1 MSVFGG
7 DTTTLTVGLGTR
19 AGTEQYAAL
28 LAGAPPAITCEARE
42 ILLEPD
48 KIVDCRRVV
57 HMGIVEVR
65 GCLHRVLSLRGTAGP
80 RNARRLASHA
90 RRLLT
95 PLQEEFF
102 HPAYDESSGDA
113 FLAGL
118 IGRSNVFVSDS
129 VIVNGVALSAVDGT
143 RIVTAP
149 EIGAIIGADARVTV
163 VDIRLAAR
171 PDFLLDARRAWSGG
185 RLKLGRFA
193 RSGGRTKVG
202 GFGLSSD
209 VTLTLVAGGSEL
221 GLALEL
227 PAFLAGDPQPT
238 IGHVS
243 GDGSLVTDG
252 ICLGPFSAELGGVRV
267 QDVALTLHD
276 ASSWSGAGSVC
287 LFDDVCVRMDP
298 EHKGGIEIADG
309 ELVFAGADVHFPA
322 PVAFGTGRRDDPH
335 RLSCRPAS
343 DGARRLHRGCARSG
357 CSTSTATPRSR
368 SRPPMSRSC

>member
-1 MSVFGG
+1 M
-7 DTTTLTVGLGTR
+7 
-19 AGTEQYAAL
+19 
-28 LAGAPPAITCEARE
+28 APAVACEARE

-48 KIVDCRRVV
+48 KVDCRRVV

-65 GCLHRVLSLRGTAGP
+65 GCLHRVLSLRELPAAE
-80 RNARRLASHA
+80 REALVSYAN
-90 RRLLT
+90 RLLT

-118 IGRSNVFVSDS
+118 ISRSNVLVSDS

-163 VDIRLAAR
+163 ADIRLAAR
-171 PDFLLDARRAWSGG
+171 PAFLLDARRASGG

-238 IGHVS
+238 TGHVS

-252 ICLGPFSAELGGVRV
+252 IRLGPFSAELGGVGVR
-267 QDVALTLHD
+267 DVESHVARRI
-276 ASSWSGAGSVC
+276 V
-287 LFDDVCVRMDP
+287 VVRRGLGVP
-298 EHKGGIEIADG
+298 VRRRLRADR
-309 ELVFAGADVHFPA
+309 
-322 PVAFGTGRRDDPH
+322 FGTQGRHRDRRRRAGVRGRRCAVPH
-335 RLSCRPAS
+335 ARP
-343 DGARRLHRGCARSG
+343 
-357 CSTSTATPRSR
+357 SR
-368 SRPPMSRSC
+368 AGG